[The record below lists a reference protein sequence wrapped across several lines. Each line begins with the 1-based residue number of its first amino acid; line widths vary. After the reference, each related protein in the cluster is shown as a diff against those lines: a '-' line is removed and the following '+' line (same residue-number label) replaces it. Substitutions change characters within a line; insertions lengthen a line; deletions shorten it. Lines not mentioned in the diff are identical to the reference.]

1 MANKKMIELGECR
14 SAIRDLFE
22 YGLKRKAEVGAEN
35 VYDFS
40 LGNPSIPAPEKVNRT
55 LIDLLE
61 HTEPTV
67 LHGYSS
73 AAGDP
78 EVRKAV
84 AESIN
89 ARFGTKET
97 PGDIYMTC
105 GAAAS
110 LTISLHALL
119 DEGEEV
125 ITVAPY
131 FPEYKVFIE
140 KANGVM
146 RSVPAR
152 EKDFAP
158 DLEKLE
164 QALNSRTGAVILN
177 SPNNPSGAVISEED
191 LCKIAALLQKAS
203 EKQGDYSVKTG
214 ITSENKLAD
223 LPAQIHDINFKTGY
237 IPEGMKWADESHLEY
252 PQSKRMGGFSF
263 ASVLLDSDD
272 LNQALENKNVVE
284 SEERTFGKYEGV
296 YLKYNNLKT
305 EKGVFDQRIYL
316 LCPDEYRVI
325 TIYIGDDVSKEDA
338 VKVAENLEI
347 TENDK
352 MLETAK
358 MYTWS
363 DEVNPNVETGDEMV
377 TSVSEDK
384 LKVYKIGEDFT
395 LSASGEDKDGNN
407 IVNDKISAHVDSVQT
422 ADDLKLL
429 NGADLPEEWENVIN
443 SNGKLVKNK
452 VSYIKSGDGV
462 NSVDR
467 VIKTENVNQKLVYAT
482 VTYTNNSDQEIKH
495 MLYIGNLALIRHEN
509 GEYHIYNA
517 MEQSGNGYDRVSW
530 DGVAHT
536 AEMTYSSV
544 REDYGNGG
552 NYISSLKPGESIQVN
567 MAWIVNE
574 NDLADMYLNLD
585 GEGGAYD
592 FGEGML
598 EAGVV
603 DIRK

>member
-1 MANKKMIELGECR
+1 MR
-14 SAIRDLFE
+14 FE
-22 YGLKRKAEVGAEN
+22 DMKN
-35 VYDFS
+35 
-40 LGNPSIPAPEKVNRT
+40 NIP
-55 LIDLLE
+55 
-61 HTEPTV
+61 
-67 LHGYSS
+67 
-73 AAGDP
+73 
-78 EVRKAV
+78 
-84 AESIN
+84 
-89 ARFGTKET
+89 ET
-97 PGDIYMTC
+97 PDFIHEMIQNEVDRQLQGTRIIQIPKKKKKWN
-105 GAAAS
+105 GARVAAA
-110 LTISLHALL
+110 A
-119 DEGEEV
+119 
-125 ITVAPY
+125 TVCVLATSTAAY
-131 FPEYKVFIE
+131 
-140 KANGVM
+140 AGVKM
-146 RSVPAR
+146 YRMYV
-152 EKDFAP
+152 
-158 DLEKLE
+158 
-164 QALNSRTGAVILN
+164 
-177 SPNNPSGAVISEED
+177 
-191 LCKIAALLQKAS
+191 

-214 ITSENKLAD
+214 ISSEIRLAD
-223 LPAQIHDINFKTGY
+223 LQVQFLDIDFKTGY
-237 IPEGMKWADESHLEY
+237 FPDGMKWVDESHLEY

-263 ASVLLDSDD
+263 ASVLLDNDD

-305 EKGVFDQRIYL
+305 EKGAFDQRIYL
-316 LCPDEYRVI
+316 LCPDKYRVI

-363 DEVNPNVETGDEMV
+363 DEVNPKVETGGEMV
-377 TSVSEDK
+377 TSVPENK
-384 LKVYKIGEDFT
+384 LKVHKIGEDFT

-407 IVNDKISAHVDSVQT
+407 IVNDKISACVDSVQI
-422 ADDLKLL
+422 ADNLKLL
-429 NGADLPEEWENVIN
+429 NGAALPEEWKNVTD

-462 NSVDR
+462 NSVDQI
-467 VIKTENVNQKLVYAT
+467 VKTENVDQKLVYAT
-482 VTYTNNSDQEIKH
+482 ITYTNNSDQEINH
-495 MLYIGNLALIRHEN
+495 MLYIGDLALIRHKN
-509 GEYHIYNA
+509 GKYHIYNA
-517 MEQSGNGYDRVSW
+517 MEQSGDGYDRVSW

>member
-1 MANKKMIELGECR
+1 MR
-14 SAIRDLFE
+14 FE
-22 YGLKRKAEVGAEN
+22 DMKN
-35 VYDFS
+35 
-40 LGNPSIPAPEKVNRT
+40 NIP
-55 LIDLLE
+55 
-61 HTEPTV
+61 
-67 LHGYSS
+67 
-73 AAGDP
+73 
-78 EVRKAV
+78 
-84 AESIN
+84 
-89 ARFGTKET
+89 ET
-97 PGDIYMTC
+97 PDFIHEMIQNEVDRQLQGTTIIQIPKKKKKWN
-105 GAAAS
+105 GARVAAAAMVCVLATS
-110 LTISLHALL
+110 TA
-119 DEGEEV
+119 
-125 ITVAPY
+125 AY
-131 FPEYKVFIE
+131 
-140 KANGVM
+140 AGVKM
-146 RSVPAR
+146 YRMYV
-152 EKDFAP
+152 K
-158 DLEKLE
+158 
-164 QALNSRTGAVILN
+164 
-177 SPNNPSGAVISEED
+177 
-191 LCKIAALLQKAS
+191 
-203 EKQGDYSVKTG
+203 KQGDYSVKTG

-223 LPAQIHDINFKTGY
+223 LPVQIHDIDFKTGY
-237 IPEGMKWADESHLEY
+237 IPDGMKWVDESHLEY

-263 ASVLLDSDD
+263 ASVLLDNDD

-305 EKGVFDQRIYL
+305 EKGAFDQRIYL
-316 LCPDEYRVI
+316 LCPDKYRVI
-325 TIYIGDDVSKEDA
+325 TIYIGDDVSK
-338 VKVAENLEI
+338 
-347 TENDK
+347 
-352 MLETAK
+352 
-358 MYTWS
+358 

-422 ADDLKLL
+422 ADNLKLL
-429 NGADLPEEWENVIN
+429 NGADLPEEWENVID

-452 VSYIKSGDGV
+452 VSCIKSGDGV
-462 NSVDR
+462 NTVDQ
-467 VIKTENVNQKLVYAT
+467 VVKTENVNQKLVYAT

-574 NDLADMYLNLD
+574 DNLADMYLNLD

-592 FGEGML
+592 FNEGML

>member
-1 MANKKMIELGECR
+1 MRFEDMKNNIPETPDFIHEMIKNEVDRQLQETKII
-14 SAIRDLFE
+14 AIPK
-22 YGLKRKAEVGAEN
+22 KRKRWN
-35 VYDFS
+35 
-40 LGNPSIPAPEKVNRT
+40 
-55 LIDLLE
+55 
-61 HTEPTV
+61 
-67 LHGYSS
+67 
-73 AAGDP
+73 
-78 EVRKAV
+78 KARV
-84 AESIN
+84 
-89 ARFGTKET
+89 
-97 PGDIYMTC
+97 
-105 GAAAS
+105 AAAAIVCVLATS
-110 LTISLHALL
+110 TA
-119 DEGEEV
+119 
-125 ITVAPY
+125 AY
-131 FPEYKVFIE
+131 
-140 KANGVM
+140 AGVKM
-146 RSVPAR
+146 YHMYV
-152 EKDFAP
+152 
-158 DLEKLE
+158 
-164 QALNSRTGAVILN
+164 
-177 SPNNPSGAVISEED
+177 
-191 LCKIAALLQKAS
+191 

-223 LPAQIHDINFKTGY
+223 LPAQIHDIDYKTGY

-263 ASVLLDSDD
+263 ASVLLDNDD

-305 EKGVFDQRIYL
+305 EKGAFDQRIYL

-363 DEVNPNVETGDEMV
+363 DEVNPKVETGGEMV
-377 TSVSEDK
+377 TSVPENK
-384 LKVYKIGEDFT
+384 LKVHKIGEDFT

-407 IVNDKISAHVDSVQT
+407 IVNDKISARVDSVQT
-422 ADDLKLL
+422 ADNLKLL
-429 NGADLPEEWENVIN
+429 NGVALPEEWKNVTD

-462 NSVDR
+462 NSVDQI
-467 VIKTENVNQKLVYAT
+467 VKTENVNQKLVYAT
-482 VTYTNNSDQEIKH
+482 ITYTNNSDQEINH
-495 MLYIGNLALIRHEN
+495 MLYIGDLALIRHKN
-509 GEYHIYNA
+509 GKYHIYNA
-517 MEQSGNGYDRVSW
+517 MEQSGDGYDRVSW

-574 NDLADMYLNLD
+574 NNLADMYLNLN

>member
-1 MANKKMIELGECR
+1 MRFEDMKNNIPETPDFIHEMIQNEVDKQLQGTK
-14 SAIRDLFE
+14 IIPVPK
-22 YGLKRKAEVGAEN
+22 KRKRWNG
-35 VYDFS
+35 
-40 LGNPSIPAPEKVNRT
+40 
-55 LIDLLE
+55 
-61 HTEPTV
+61 
-67 LHGYSS
+67 
-73 AAGDP
+73 
-78 EVRKAV
+78 VRV
-84 AESIN
+84 
-89 ARFGTKET
+89 
-97 PGDIYMTC
+97 
-105 GAAAS
+105 AAAAAVCVLATS
-110 LTISLHALL
+110 TA
-119 DEGEEV
+119 
-125 ITVAPY
+125 AY
-131 FPEYKVFIE
+131 
-140 KANGVM
+140 AGVKM
-146 RSVPAR
+146 YHMYV
-152 EKDFAP
+152 
-158 DLEKLE
+158 
-164 QALNSRTGAVILN
+164 
-177 SPNNPSGAVISEED
+177 
-191 LCKIAALLQKAS
+191 
-203 EKQGDYSVKTG
+203 EKQGNYSVKTG

-223 LPAQIHDINFKTGY
+223 LPAQIHDIDFKTSY
-237 IPEGMKWADESHLEY
+237 IPDGMKWVDESHLEY
-252 PQSKRMGGFSF
+252 SQSKRMGGFSF

-305 EKGVFDQRIYL
+305 EKGTFDQRIYL

-347 TENDK
+347 TENDT

-363 DEVNPNVETGDEMV
+363 DEVNPKIETGSKLV
-377 TSVSEDK
+377 TSVSEYQ
-384 LKVYKIGEDFT
+384 LKVHKIGEEFA

-407 IVNDKISAHVDSVQT
+407 IVNDKISARVDSVQT

-429 NGADLPEEWENVIN
+429 NGADLPEEWKNVTD

-462 NSVDR
+462 NSVDQ
-467 VIKTENVNQKLVYAT
+467 VVKTENVNQKLVYAT
-482 VTYTNNSDQEIKH
+482 ITYTNNSDQELDH
-495 MLYIGNLALIRHEN
+495 MLYIGDLALIRHEN
-509 GEYHIYNA
+509 GKYHIYNA
-517 MEQSGNGYDRVSW
+517 MEQSGDGYDRVSW
-530 DGVAHT
+530 NGVART

-585 GEGGAYD
+585 GEGSAYD

>member
-1 MANKKMIELGECR
+1 MRFEDMKNKIPETPEFIHEMIQNEVDRQLQG
-14 SAIRDLFE
+14 STIIQIPK
-22 YGLKRKAEVGAEN
+22 KRKKWNGAR
-35 VYDFS
+35 V
-40 LGNPSIPAPEKVNRT
+40 
-55 LIDLLE
+55 
-61 HTEPTV
+61 
-67 LHGYSS
+67 
-73 AAGDP
+73 
-78 EVRKAV
+78 
-84 AESIN
+84 
-89 ARFGTKET
+89 
-97 PGDIYMTC
+97 
-105 GAAAS
+105 AAAAMVCVLATS
-110 LTISLHALL
+110 TA
-119 DEGEEV
+119 
-125 ITVAPY
+125 AY
-131 FPEYKVFIE
+131 
-140 KANGVM
+140 A
-146 RSVPAR
+146 SVKMYR
-152 EKDFAP
+152 MY
-158 DLEKLE
+158 
-164 QALNSRTGAVILN
+164 V
-177 SPNNPSGAVISEED
+177 
-191 LCKIAALLQKAS
+191 

-223 LPAQIHDINFKTGY
+223 LPAQIHDIDFKTGY
-237 IPEGMKWADESHLEY
+237 IPDGMKWVDESHLEY

-263 ASVLLDSDD
+263 ASVLLDNDD

-305 EKGVFDQRIYL
+305 EKGTFDQRIYL
-316 LCPDEYRVI
+316 FCPDKYRVI
-325 TIYIGDDVSKEDA
+325 TIYIGDDVSKDDA

-352 MLETAK
+352 MMETAK

-429 NGADLPEEWENVIN
+429 SGADLPEEWKNVID

-452 VSYIKSGDGV
+452 VSCIKSGDGV
-462 NSVDR
+462 NTVDQ
-467 VIKTENVNQKLVYAT
+467 VVKTENVNQKLVYAT

-495 MLYIGNLALIRHEN
+495 MLYIGNLALIHHEN

-574 NDLADMYLNLD
+574 DNLADMYLNLD
-585 GEGGAYD
+585 GEGSAYD
-592 FGEGML
+592 FNEGML

>member
-1 MANKKMIELGECR
+1 MRFEDMKNNIPETPEFIHVMIQNEVDRQLQG
-14 SAIRDLFE
+14 STIIQIPK
-22 YGLKRKAEVGAEN
+22 KRKKWNGAR
-35 VYDFS
+35 V
-40 LGNPSIPAPEKVNRT
+40 
-55 LIDLLE
+55 
-61 HTEPTV
+61 
-67 LHGYSS
+67 
-73 AAGDP
+73 
-78 EVRKAV
+78 
-84 AESIN
+84 
-89 ARFGTKET
+89 
-97 PGDIYMTC
+97 
-105 GAAAS
+105 AAAAMVCVLATS
-110 LTISLHALL
+110 TA
-119 DEGEEV
+119 
-125 ITVAPY
+125 AY
-131 FPEYKVFIE
+131 
-140 KANGVM
+140 A
-146 RSVPAR
+146 SVKMYR
-152 EKDFAP
+152 MY
-158 DLEKLE
+158 
-164 QALNSRTGAVILN
+164 V
-177 SPNNPSGAVISEED
+177 
-191 LCKIAALLQKAS
+191 

-223 LPAQIHDINFKTGY
+223 LPAQIHDIDFKTGY
-237 IPEGMKWADESHLEY
+237 IPDGMKWVDESHLEY
-252 PQSKRMGGFSF
+252 PQSKRTGGFSF
-263 ASVLLDSDD
+263 ASVLLDNDD

-305 EKGVFDQRIYL
+305 EKGTFDQRIYL
-316 LCPDEYRVI
+316 LCPDKYRVI
-325 TIYIGDDVSKEDA
+325 TIYIGDDVSKDDA

-352 MLETAK
+352 MMETAK

-429 NGADLPEEWENVIN
+429 NGADLPEEWKNVID

-452 VSYIKSGDGV
+452 VSCIKSGDGV
-462 NSVDR
+462 NTVDQ
-467 VIKTENVNQKLVYAT
+467 VVKTENVNQKLVYAT

-574 NDLADMYLNLD
+574 DNLADMYLNLD
-585 GEGGAYD
+585 GEVGAYD
-592 FGEGML
+592 FNEGML

>member
-1 MANKKMIELGECR
+1 MRFEDMKNNIPETPDFIHEMIQNEVDRQLQGTT
-14 SAIRDLFE
+14 IIQIPK
-22 YGLKRKAEVGAEN
+22 KRKKWNGAR
-35 VYDFS
+35 V
-40 LGNPSIPAPEKVNRT
+40 
-55 LIDLLE
+55 
-61 HTEPTV
+61 
-67 LHGYSS
+67 
-73 AAGDP
+73 
-78 EVRKAV
+78 
-84 AESIN
+84 
-89 ARFGTKET
+89 
-97 PGDIYMTC
+97 
-105 GAAAS
+105 AAAAMVCVLATS
-110 LTISLHALL
+110 TA
-119 DEGEEV
+119 
-125 ITVAPY
+125 AY
-131 FPEYKVFIE
+131 
-140 KANGVM
+140 AGVKM
-146 RSVPAR
+146 YRMYV
-152 EKDFAP
+152 
-158 DLEKLE
+158 
-164 QALNSRTGAVILN
+164 
-177 SPNNPSGAVISEED
+177 
-191 LCKIAALLQKAS
+191 

-223 LPAQIHDINFKTGY
+223 LPVQIHDIDFKTGY
-237 IPEGMKWADESHLEY
+237 IPDGMKWVDESHLEY

-263 ASVLLDSDD
+263 ASVLLDNDD

-305 EKGVFDQRIYL
+305 EKGAFDQRIYL
-316 LCPDEYRVI
+316 LCPDKYRVI
-325 TIYIGDDVSKEDA
+325 TIYIGDDVSKDDA

-352 MLETAK
+352 MMETAK

-395 LSASGEDKDGNN
+395 LSVSGEDKDRNN

-429 NGADLPEEWENVIN
+429 NGADLPEEWENVID

-462 NSVDR
+462 NTVDQ
-467 VIKTENVNQKLVYAT
+467 VVKTENVNQKLVYAT

-574 NDLADMYLNLD
+574 DNLADMYLNLD

-592 FGEGML
+592 FNEGML

>member
-1 MANKKMIELGECR
+1 
-14 SAIRDLFE
+14 
-22 YGLKRKAEVGAEN
+22 
-35 VYDFS
+35 
-40 LGNPSIPAPEKVNRT
+40 
-55 LIDLLE
+55 
-61 HTEPTV
+61 
-67 LHGYSS
+67 
-73 AAGDP
+73 
-78 EVRKAV
+78 
-84 AESIN
+84 
-89 ARFGTKET
+89 
-97 PGDIYMTC
+97 
-105 GAAAS
+105 
-110 LTISLHALL
+110 
-119 DEGEEV
+119 
-125 ITVAPY
+125 
-131 FPEYKVFIE
+131 
-140 KANGVM
+140 
-146 RSVPAR
+146 
-152 EKDFAP
+152 
-158 DLEKLE
+158 
-164 QALNSRTGAVILN
+164 
-177 SPNNPSGAVISEED
+177 
-191 LCKIAALLQKAS
+191 
-203 EKQGDYSVKTG
+203 
-214 ITSENKLAD
+214 
-223 LPAQIHDINFKTGY
+223 
-237 IPEGMKWADESHLEY
+237 MKWVDESHLEY

-263 ASVLLDSDD
+263 ASVLLDNDD

-305 EKGVFDQRIYL
+305 EKGTFDQRIYL
-316 LCPDEYRVI
+316 FCPDKYRVI
-325 TIYIGDDVSKEDA
+325 TIYIGDDVSKDDA

-352 MLETAK
+352 MMETAK

-363 DEVNPNVETGDEMV
+363 DEVNPNVENADEMV

-407 IVNDKISAHVDSVQT
+407 IVNDKISTYVDSVQT

-495 MLYIGNLALIRHEN
+495 MLYIGNLALIHHEN

-574 NDLADMYLNLD
+574 DNLADMYLNLD

-592 FGEGML
+592 FNEGML